1 MVRKSDDPESSVQV
15 IPQVSLS
22 PLHPLL
28 RGRRIAPNLAL
39 MDPLVDVFTWGDLG
53 RWNEVTDGMPRRPY
67 LAVLGHPVA
76 HSRSPQMHNPALEGA
91 GLPGSYVR
99 IDLRP
104 EEFSEAMTLL
114 PQLGFLGANVTI
126 PHKAAAFA
134 AVTSMSEVARR
145 CGAVNTLAFGPDGIA
160 GHNTDAPG
168 LKQALHEAFGVDLAD
183 QRILILGAGGGAG
196 QAAAV
201 QCAMEGCQRLV
212 LVNRTLGKAER
223 LVGELVEL
231 LPGKDRLVALSTEE
245 GPMAREIAEADLIIN
260 ASSVG
265 MKESD
270 PELVPANLW
279 RSKHL
284 VYDMIYAPPRTRL
297 LQDAAAAG
305 ASTAN
310 GLGMLLWQGAL
321 AFEYWFGQPAP
332 LEAMRRGLQ

>member
-1 MVRKSDDPESSVQV
+1 
-15 IPQVSLS
+15 
-22 PLHPLL
+22 
-28 RGRRIAPNLAL
+28 
-39 MDPLVDVFTWGDLG
+39 MDPLVDVFAWDDLG
-53 RWNEVTDGMPRRPY
+53 RWDEATDGMPRRPC

-76 HSRSPQMHNPALEGA
+76 HSRSPQMHNPALEEA
-91 GLPGSYVR
+91 RLPGSYVR

-104 EEFSEAMTLL
+104 EEFSEAMTVL

-134 AVTSMSEVARR
+134 AVSTMSETARR
-145 CGAVNTLAFGPDGIA
+145 CGAVNTLAFTPDGLA

-168 LKQALHEAFGVDLAD
+168 LKRALLEAFGVELAEL
-183 QRILILGAGGGAG
+183 RVLILGAGGGAG

-201 QCAMEGCQRLV
+201 QCAMEGCRRLV

-223 LVGELVEL
+223 LLAELGDL
-231 LPGKDRLVALSTEE
+231 LPGTDRLVALSTEE
-245 GPMAREIAEADLIIN
+245 GTLAREIGDVDLIIN

-279 RSKHL
+279 RSNHL

-297 LQDAAAAG
+297 LQEAAAAG